1 MNAPYRTP
9 ASPGPHQLLARD
21 DPMSYFIIVLTRNRD
36 DRGSFNDQ
44 VRMMAVWDP
53 SLMPL

>member
-1 MNAPYRTP
+1 
-9 ASPGPHQLLARD
+9 
-21 DPMSYFIIVLTRNRD
+21 MSYFIIVLTRNRD